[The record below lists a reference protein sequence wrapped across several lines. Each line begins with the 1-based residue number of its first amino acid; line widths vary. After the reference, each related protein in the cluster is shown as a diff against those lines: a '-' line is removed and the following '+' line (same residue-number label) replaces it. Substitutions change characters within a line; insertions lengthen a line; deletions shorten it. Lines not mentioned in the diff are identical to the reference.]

1 MGLDLDPGFQW
12 GFPSSHV
19 RLNLPK
25 ALLFPFLLVFFT
37 AKHIHV
43 LLVSWGCPSSSG

>member
-19 RLNLPK
+19 GLNLPK